1 MIFVLICLHF
11 FSGRVSIRNEESYFM
26 TNHTTSTSLGSRIN
40 CTNSNVSPSPVRKS
54 FFQSVSPITTTTI
67 LPDGRVERRLETCSY
82 QETEMVSTGNSV
94 PNCVSVLIITSFH
107 YSDFDGLRSVLS
119 SKKTKR
125 KQHLLFPIIATI
137 FKLLCFI
144 QINFSLE
151 KFLKHLKKK
160 ETGKVEFLND
170 NNGMHFVIILP

>member
-1 MIFVLICLHF
+1 MYF

-82 QETEMVSTGNSV
+82 QETEMVSAAGNSV
-94 PNCVSVLIITSFH
+94 PNCMVSVLIITSFH

-119 SKKTKR
+119 SKK
-125 KQHLLFPIIATI
+125 
-137 FKLLCFI
+137 
-144 QINFSLE
+144 N
-151 KFLKHLKKK
+151 KKK
-160 ETGKVEFLND
+160 ATPLVPYYCYY
-170 NNGMHFVIILP
+170 I